1 MGGHQVIR
9 FSLPVW
15 LLFPAFT
22 TAAPPDF
29 AKDVA
34 PILERHCVRC
44 HQAGNAK
51 GKVSVST
58 PMDLVEKEFVVPG
71 KPDDS
76 GLFELLTPQEPGKRP
91 RMPKEGKALTP
102 AEIGVLREWIA
113 AGAPWPKDVVV
124 KERAKADKS
133 WWSLKPLADPTPPNP
148 PGLPSAWAANPI
160 DRFVFAKLKEKGL
173 TPSLPADP
181 VALIRRVTF
190 DLTGLP
196 PTPEA
201 VEAFRKDP
209 SETAFAKLV
218 EDLLASPAYGE
229 RWGRHWLD
237 VVRFGESN
245 GFERNVIID
254 SAWPF
259 RDYVIKSF
267 NDDKPFDRLVRE
279 HLAGDV
285 IAPGDP
291 AVEVGTAFLVTGP
304 YDDVGNQDAAQAAMI
319 RANTLDEIV
328 RTTGE
333 AFLGVTVGCARCHNH
348 KFDPITQQDYHR
360 LAAAVAGVYHGDRVI
375 APAEERRAFEANQA
389 RLKAAK
395 DVLVAERTALRIAS
409 TSEREHRIPMVA
421 VEIAELDRQLAL
433 APPKFPRWWI
443 GQFRPAAG
451 PFQVFVG
458 GDPQKKG
465 EPVAFASPAF
475 LSEAGKGFDLP
486 ATTTES
492 ARRKELAEWIV
503 AGDNPL
509 TPRVLANRVWGW
521 HFGTGIVETPSDFG
535 YMGGKPTHPELLDW
549 LAHRIQAENWKLK
562 PIHRLIV
569 TSQAYRQS
577 SAFRADAAGIDGDSR
592 LLWRFPPRRL
602 SGEEIR
608 DSMLSVSGKLDPKRG
623 GPGFRLY
630 RYVQDNVATYH
641 PLDAPGPDT
650 YRRSV
655 YHQNARAARID
666 VLTDFDC
673 PDPAS
678 AAPRRGSTTTPMQAL
693 ALFNHKFTLDM
704 ADALAARAKTDAG
717 PESDAQLRRI
727 FALAYG
733 RPPTA
738 EELSTAEKVVR
749 THGLRALCRAVL
761 NSNEFLYVD

>member
-1 MGGHQVIR
+1 MIR
-9 FSLPVW
+9 LALAVMLVVPMS
-15 LLFPAFT
+15 
-22 TAAPPDF
+22 AAAASPDF

-34 PILERHCVRC
+34 PILERHCIRC

-51 GKVSVST
+51 GKVSVAT
-58 PMDLVEKEFVVPG
+58 AMDLLEKEFVVPG
-71 KPDDS
+71 KPDESSFLD
-76 GLFELLTPQEPGKRP
+76 LLISEGGKRP
-91 RMPKEGKALTP
+91 RMPKEGKSLTP
-102 AEIGVLREWIA
+102 EEVAVLREWIKG
-113 AGAPWPKDVVV
+113 GATWPKDVVV

-133 WWSLKPLADPTPPNP
+133 WWSLKPLTDPIPPDVAGMP
-148 PGLPSAWAANPI
+148 TAWATNPI

-173 TPSLPADP
+173 TPSPTADP

-209 SETAFAKLV
+209 SEAAFAKLV
-218 EDLLASPAYGE
+218 DELLASPAYGE

-254 SAWPF
+254 TAWPF

-267 NDDKPFDRLVRE
+267 NDDKPFDQLVRE

-304 YDDVGNQDAAQAAMI
+304 YDNVGNQDAAQAATI

-360 LAAAVAGVYHGDRVI
+360 LTAAVAGVYHGERVI
-375 APAEERRAFEANQA
+375 APAVVRQAYESRQNQ
-389 RLKAAK
+389 LTSTKAA
-395 DVLVAERTALRIAS
+395 LNAERNAIRMST
-409 TSEREHRIPMVA
+409 TSEREHRVPVLAI
-421 VEIAELDRQLAL
+421 EIAELDRQLAQ

-475 LSEAGKGFDLP
+475 LSEAGKGFELP
-486 ATTTES
+486 ATAPE
-492 ARRKELAEWIV
+492 AQRRKELADWIV
-503 AGDNPL
+503 SNDNPL
-509 TPRVLANRVWGW
+509 TPRVLANRIWAW

-535 YMGGKPTHPELLDW
+535 YMGGRPTHPELLDW
-549 LAHRIQAENWKLK
+549 FARKIQAEKWKLK

-569 TSQAYRQS
+569 TSQTYRQS
-577 SAFRADAAGIDGDSR
+577 ATHRSDAAGVDADSR

-608 DSMLSVSGKLDPKRG
+608 DAMLSVSGKLDLKRG

-641 PLDAPGPDT
+641 PLDAPGPET
-650 YRRSV
+650 YRRAV
-655 YHQNARAARID
+655 YHQNARAARVD

-678 AAPRRGSTTTPMQAL
+678 AAPKRGSTTTPMQAL

-704 ADALAARAKTDAG
+704 ADALAARAKADTS
-717 PESDAQLRRI
+717 PSVDAQIQRV
-727 FALAYG
+727 FALVYG
-733 RPPTA
+733 RSPSE
-738 EELSTAEKVVR
+738 EELVVAGKVVR

>member
-1 MGGHQVIR
+1 MIR
-9 FSLPVW
+9 FALIA
-15 LLFPAFT
+15 LLGVPMSAA
-22 TAAPPDF
+22 AAPPDF

-34 PILERHCVRC
+34 PILERHCIRC

-51 GKVSVST
+51 GKVSVAT
-58 PMDLVEKEFVVPG
+58 AMDLLEKEFVVPG
-71 KPDDS
+71 KPEESSFLD
-76 GLFELLTPQEPGKRP
+76 LLISDAGKRP
-91 RMPKEGKALTP
+91 RMPKEGKSLTL
-102 AEIGVLREWIA
+102 EEVGVLREWIKGGA
-113 AGAPWPKDVVV
+113 AWPKDVVV

-133 WWSLKPLADPTPPNP
+133 WWSLKPLSDPIPPDVAGMP
-148 PGLPSAWAANPI
+148 PVWAANPL

-173 TPSLPADP
+173 APSPTADP
-181 VALIRRVTF
+181 QALIRRVTF

-209 SETAFAKLV
+209 SEAAFAKIV
-218 EDLLASPAYGE
+218 DDLLASPAYGE

-254 SAWPF
+254 TAWPF

-267 NDDKPFDRLVRE
+267 NDDKPFDQLVRE

-304 YDDVGNQDAAQAAMI
+304 YDNVGNQDAAQAATI

-360 LAAAVAGVYHGDRVI
+360 LTAAVAGVYHGERVV
-375 APAEERRAFEANQA
+375 APAVVRQAYESRQNQ
-389 RLKAAK
+389 LNAAK
-395 DVLVAERTALRIAS
+395 ATLAAERNAIRIS
-409 TSEREHRIPMVA
+409 TTSEREHRAPLLAI
-421 VEIAELDRQLAL
+421 EIAELDRQLAQ

-475 LSEAGKGFDLP
+475 LSEAGKGFALP
-486 ATTTES
+486 ATAPE
-492 ARRKELAEWIV
+492 AQRRKELADWIV
-503 AGDNPL
+503 SNDNPL
-509 TPRVLANRVWGW
+509 TPRVLANRIWAW

-535 YMGGKPTHPELLDW
+535 YMGGRPTHPELLDW
-549 LAHRIQAENWKLK
+549 LARKIQAEKWKLK

-569 TSQAYRQS
+569 TSQTYRQS
-577 SAFRADAAGIDGDSR
+577 ATHRSDAAGVDADSR

-608 DSMLSVSGKLDPKRG
+608 DAMLSVSGKLDLKRG

-641 PLDAPGPDT
+641 PLDSPGPET
-650 YRRSV
+650 YRRAV
-655 YHQNARAARID
+655 YHQNARAARVD

-678 AAPRRGSTTTPMQAL
+678 AAPKRGSTTTPMQAL

-704 ADALAARAKTDAG
+704 ADALAARAKGNTS
-717 PESDAQLRRI
+717 PSVDAQIQRV
-727 FALAYG
+727 FALVYG
-733 RPPTA
+733 RSPSE
-738 EELSTAEKVVR
+738 EELVVVGKVVR
-749 THGLRALCRAVL
+749 THGLRALCRAML